1 MSVSSNKEKTGLY
14 VRSENVKTLLKSVFS
29 QFGGVLPHMCKK
41 TKGVLF
47 KCTIVSTVNLGF
59 I

>member
-47 KCTIVSTVNLGF
+47 KCTIVSTVN
-59 I
+59 